1 MNHGS
6 SDKRRQLLVYGG
18 LGAAAA
24 LAGGVAAWWQLA
36 PRPSSDRAVDI
47 LYAQTL
53 EGLDGR
59 SYAFEQWRGRRLV
72 VNFWATWCP
81 PCVEEMPELEALR
94 QEFDGRAQFVGIGI
108 DSATNMQKFVQK
120 VPVSYPLLIAGNVGT
135 ELARELGNASG
146 GLPYTVVID
155 EKGSVLHQYAGRIK
169 AETLRDVLASS

>member
-1 MNHGS
+1 PQAGSGRPRGARGRARGVAAARRSRGCARGDGMNHGS

-94 QEFDGRAQFVGIGI
+94 QEFDGRAQ
-108 DSATNMQKFVQK
+108 
-120 VPVSYPLLIAGNVGT
+120 
-135 ELARELGNASG
+135 
-146 GLPYTVVID
+146 
-155 EKGSVLHQYAGRIK
+155 
-169 AETLRDVLASS
+169 